1 MMTNCIGCG
10 IKLQTN
16 NPKQLGYTPKN
27 DATYCER
34 CFRLKNYNE
43 YKEVEL
49 NNINNKILE
58 KINKDMYLTIFLVDI
73 LNINNETI
81 GTYNKIK
88 APKILVISKKDIIPS
103 SIKEEAITA
112 FLKRVYNITEDIY
125 YLSSR
130 KKYNINKIVDL
141 IKNSNSQK
149 AYIVGYTNSGKSTFI
164 NSITSIIKG
173 ESLITTSSI
182 PNTTLDYIKIKIDD
196 ITIIDTPGFTM
207 DNIIYEGKEYDLIK
221 KVNPKSYIKPITI
234 QTKENT
240 GILIENKIYLKLNNQ
255 NSITFYLSNALIIE
269 KVYKDR
275 LTNKEKVL
283 INVPDNSDVVI
294 KGLGFANIKKSCK
307 LQINSSYKELIEVRK
322 SLFNKEI

>member
-88 APKILVISKKDIIPS
+88 APKILVISKKDII
-103 SIKEEAITA
+103 EV
-112 FLKRVYNITEDIY
+112 L
-125 YLSSR
+125 
-130 KKYNINKIVDL
+130 
-141 IKNSNSQK
+141 SNSEFK
-149 AYIVGYTNSGKSTFI
+149 DYDDPLGLFLIGTILDKALYAHDVLSGVPEYKGTAAKRIDKYLETTDSAYI
-164 NSITSIIKG
+164 TSRANARDYI
-173 ESLITTSSI
+173 ELLTTSSI
-182 PNTTLDYIKIKIDD
+182 KYFLEEIGYPSVVS
-196 ITIIDTPGFTM
+196 
-207 DNIIYEGKEYDLIK
+207 YDLAVK
-221 KVNPKSYIKPITI
+221 AQNLNQDK
-234 QTKENT
+234 TK
-240 GILIENKIYLKLNNQ
+240 
-255 NSITFYLSNALIIE
+255 
-269 KVYKDR
+269 
-275 LTNKEKVL
+275 
-283 INVPDNSDVVI
+283 
-294 KGLGFANIKKSCK
+294 
-307 LQINSSYKELIEVRK
+307 
-322 SLFNKEI
+322 